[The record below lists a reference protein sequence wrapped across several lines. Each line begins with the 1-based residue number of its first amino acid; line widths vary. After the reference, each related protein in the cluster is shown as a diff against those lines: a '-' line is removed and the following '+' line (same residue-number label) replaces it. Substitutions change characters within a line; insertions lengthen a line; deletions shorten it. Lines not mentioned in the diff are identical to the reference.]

1 VSDRTEMFDIYDEV
15 GNFVCSL
22 RDEDAAYDHAS
33 KNESTPNSW
42 EVRKSS
48 GPKYNYSDYS
58 D

>member
-1 VSDRTEMFDIYDEV
+1 MFDIYDEV